1 MLPPRWAVISLVVLV
16 VATTPT
22 EALPPSAQ
30 SRNGGL
36 TSIISINVGGAL
48 LAKVELLRAFVKE
61 KQPDIL
67 VVCETGVTKEDTQ
80 SKKLL
85 IQGAILGTHDVYH
98 VAPWQARKKKGA
110 QKGEGWEGLG
120 ISVFVHKRWGTFV
133 RANPV
138 KCDEKQLIA
147 IKIVHPSQT
156 WNIVGI
162 YGNPGNKKGEDT
174 QAKYW
179 ARIEAWYQEAFP
191 LAERS

>member
-36 TSIISINVGGAL
+36 TSIMTIISINVGGAL

-85 IQGAILGTHDVYH
+85 IQGAILGTHDAYH
-98 VAPWQARKKKGA
+98 VAPRQARKK
-110 QKGEGWEGLG
+110 
-120 ISVFVHKRWGTFV
+120 
-133 RANPV
+133 
-138 KCDEKQLIA
+138 
-147 IKIVHPSQT
+147 
-156 WNIVGI
+156 
-162 YGNPGNKKGEDT
+162 
-174 QAKYW
+174 
-179 ARIEAWYQEAFP
+179 
-191 LAERS
+191 